1 MYAIYL
7 FISLYIYPV
16 RSLCIFD
23 TARYR
28 CSQDMKDKHSK
39 VALFG
44 SKAPLEN
51 RCRPV
56 GGWGGWIPLM
66 SFLVEIYR
74 IRSKHMIKYQQKES
88 LKKERPIL
96 QFIDFILTQQWGWSQ
111 CNPGLLLCLCLSW
124 EEIVMVLFVWEN
136 VLTYI
141 WMYDVLW
148 CIGILYR

>member
-1 MYAIYL
+1 MVHSNIYIYITYTYKYIHIMLLEIFIHIYIYLIISIFIMYAIYL

-96 QFIDFILTQQWGWSQ
+96 QFIDFILTQQ
-111 CNPGLLLCLCLSW
+111 
-124 EEIVMVLFVWEN
+124 
-136 VLTYI
+136 
-141 WMYDVLW
+141 
-148 CIGILYR
+148 